1 MFCPFCSV
9 SIRMR
14 VIVVKK
20 RCGITACLLA
30 SAWMCAAAIGGE
42 EPVRQ
47 ERLEFD
53 PSHGWIEQA
62 PPEPGTPEGDLSLAR
77 ADFAEDH
84 HRAAYRKVQKWIK
97 TYGREHELYPPA
109 AILRAEI
116 EIARHDYYKAHKHL
130 QEFLN
135 EFSGTQYAERAVE
148 LEFTIAEVF
157 LGGKRRKF
165 LGVRFLKAD
174 DIGISIL
181 DELAT
186 TYPESNVAELAM
198 KTKADYYYNTG
209 QFASAELECADLV
222 KEFPRSRYT
231 RNAQRRSAESALAAF
246 PGIEF
251 DDAPLIEAEER
262 YRDYVAMY
270 PGVAERE
277 GVGLILQDIRSKR
290 AAKEYEIGRY
300 YERTG
305 KARAAAFYY
314 RSTMVNW
321 PDTIAATRARE
332 RLSRMGAL
340 DESEAVAPAPSGE
353 GEDVSPPDLEERMQ

>member
-1 MFCPFCSV
+1 MFGPFRGV
-9 SIRMR
+9 LIKMK
-14 VIVVKK
+14 VIVVN
-20 RCGITACLLA
+20 RRSGVTVLVLACG
-30 SAWMCAAAIGGE
+30 WWCAAAMGGE

-53 PSHGWIEQA
+53 PSRGWIEQA
-62 PPEPGTPEGDLSLAR
+62 PPEPGTPEGDLGLAR
-77 ADFAEDH
+77 ADFAQDH
-84 HRAAYRKVQKWIK
+84 YRSAYKKIKKWIK
-97 TYGREHELYPPA
+97 TYGPDHELYPQA

-135 EFSGTQYAERAVE
+135 EFSGTEYAERAVE
-148 LEFTIAEVF
+148 LEFNIAEVF
-157 LGGKRRKF
+157 LSGKRRKF
-165 LGVRFLKAD
+165 LGVRILKAD

-181 DELAT
+181 DELAA
-186 TYPESNVAELAM
+186 TYPESNIAELAM
-198 KTKADYYYNTG
+198 KTKADHYYSRALD
-209 QFASAELECADLV
+209 FASAEMEYAALI

-231 RNAQRRSAESALAAF
+231 RQAQRRSADSALATF

-270 PGVAERE
+270 PGAAEQE
-277 GVGLILQDIRSKR
+277 GVGLILQEIRSKR
-290 AAKEYEIGRY
+290 AAKEFEVGRY

-305 KARAAAFYY
+305 KDRAAAFYY
-314 RSTMVNW
+314 RSTMNHW

-332 RLSRMGAL
+332 RLSKMGAL
-340 DESEAVAPAPSGE
+340 DESPATAPAPS
-353 GEDVSPPDLEERMQ
+353 EDESSPVLEERRP